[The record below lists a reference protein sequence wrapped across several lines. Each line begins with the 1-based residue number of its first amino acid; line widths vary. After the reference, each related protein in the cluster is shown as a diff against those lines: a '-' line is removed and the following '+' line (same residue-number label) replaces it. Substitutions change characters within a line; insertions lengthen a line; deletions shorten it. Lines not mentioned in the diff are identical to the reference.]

1 LIRSRTRWKSKEFN
15 EDLYL
20 AIKNNIKIN
29 DLLAKVLATRDFS
42 SVEAIHKFIYE
53 KNSSYHD
60 PFLFKQMEKAVS
72 RIKDSINNGEKI
84 RIYGDYDADGVTSTT
99 ILIKAMLELGADVD
113 YYIPNRFTEGYGPN
127 KEAFKKAHEEG
138 INLIVTVD
146 NGISGIEE
154 IDFANSL
161 GIDVIITDHHE
172 VKSVVPNAYA
182 IIHPNL
188 QGETYPFKE
197 LAGAG
202 VALKLAHALCGYLND
217 EWVVLSAIGTIADLV
232 PLKGENRIIAIN
244 GIKYLKQTSNLGLRA
259 ILKKANIPLESVS
272 EESIGFGISPR
283 INAVGRLG
291 DAQPA
296 VKLLLEQEEYIIDE
310 LVTFI
315 EAKNRERQKL
325 VLSIFEEAVIEAE
338 KQIESCNSKVLVIAK
353 ENWNVGVIG
362 IVASKL
368 VDKYYRPTIVLGI
381 NEDGSIAKGSG
392 RSIVGFDLFK
402 NLSKCE
408 DILSHYGGHPMAA
421 GMTLNSCDVEEF
433 RYRLNKMAEDQLC
446 EEDFKPITL
455 IDVELELSEINT
467 NSISEMALLA
477 PFGMTNSK
485 PKFQIK
491 NVKVS
496 SVKAI
501 GADGSHLK
509 LTVNDGTNS
518 LDCIGFGF
526 GKLAENIS
534 LNSSISLVGELGI
547 NEWNNSIKPQV
558 FICDICIN
566 EWQLFDFRNNS
577 HWKKKIPSNSN
588 TLLIVESENKKS
600 LLSKEFSEINI
611 RTIYEIESYSTQNIV
626 IVDLPNKTNAIE
638 EIFSKVDF
646 ENLYIIFENN
656 EDAFFETLP
665 TRDHFKWYYTFL
677 KQNNNF
683 IVEKH
688 GHVISKNM
696 GWSTNTLKFMTRVFF
711 ELEFVTI
718 NDGNVLLVSSPPKK
732 DLNEST
738 TYKTRLEKNDLEQKL
753 LYSSSHELKRWLLK

>member
-1 LIRSRTRWKSKEFN
+1 MIKSRTRWKRKDFN
-15 EDLYL
+15 DDLYL
-20 AIKNNIKIN
+20 EIKKSIKIN
-29 DLLAKVLATRDFS
+29 DLLAKVLATRDFNN
-42 SVEAIHKFIYE
+42 IDDIQRFIYD
-53 KNSSYHD
+53 KSDSYHD
-60 PFLFKQMEKAVS
+60 PYLFKQMDKAVC
-72 RIKDSINNGEKI
+72 RIKDGITKGEKI

-99 ILIKAMLELGADVD
+99 ILIQAMLELGADVD
-113 YYIPNRFTEGYGPN
+113 FYIPNRFTEGYGPN
-127 KEAFKKAHEEG
+127 KEAFRKAHEDG
-138 INLIVTVD
+138 IKLIVTVD
-146 NGISGIEE
+146 NGVSGIEE

-172 VKSVVPNAYA
+172 FKNIVPNAYA

-188 QGETYPFKE
+188 NGETYPFKE

-202 VALKLAHALCGYLND
+202 VALKLAHALCGYLNN
-217 EWVVLSAIGTIADLV
+217 EWIVLSAIGTIADLV
-232 PLKGENRIIAIN
+232 PLKGENRIIATN
-244 GIKYLKQTSNLGLRA
+244 GIKLLKRTSNLGLRA
-259 ILKKANIPLESVS
+259 ILKKANIQLENVS
-272 EESIGFGISPR
+272 EDSIGFGISPR

-291 DAQPA
+291 DAKPA
-296 VKLLLEQEEYIIDE
+296 VKLLLEQEECIIDE

-315 EAKNRERQKL
+315 EIKNRERQKL

-368 VDKYYRPTIVLGI
+368 VDKFYRPTIVLGI
-381 NEDGSIAKGSG
+381 SEDGSIAKGSG
-392 RSIVGFDLFK
+392 RSITGFDLFK
-402 NLSKCE
+402 NLTECE
-408 DILSHYGGHPMAA
+408 DILSHFGGHPMAA
-421 GMTLNSCDVEEF
+421 GMTLSSCDVEEF
-433 RYRLNKMAEDQLC
+433 RLRLNKIAEDQLI

-455 IDVELELSEINT
+455 IDVELKLSEIT
-467 NSISEMALLA
+467 TDSISELSLLA

-485 PKFQIK
+485 PRFLIK
-491 NVKVS
+491 NLNIS

-509 LTVNDGTNS
+509 LTVNDGVNT

-526 GKLAENIS
+526 GRLAESIS
-534 LNSSISLVGELGI
+534 LNSSISLAGELGI
-547 NEWNNSIKPQV
+547 NEWNNSIKPQI
-558 FICDICIN
+558 FICDISIN

-577 HWKKKIPSNSN
+577 HWKNKIPRN
-588 TLLIVESENKKS
+588 TDTLFIVESENRKS
-600 LLSKEFSEINI
+600 LLSKDFNDVNISTIDEIDSN
-611 RTIYEIESYSTQNIV
+611 SFQNLV
-626 IVDLPNKTNAIE
+626 IVDLPIKTDAVG
-638 EIFSKVDF
+638 EIFNKIVF
-646 ENLYIIFENN
+646 ENLYIVFENK

-665 TRDHFKWYYTFL
+665 TREHFKWYYSFL

-688 GHVISKNM
+688 GHALSNKM

-718 NDGNVLLVSSPPKK
+718 NDGNVLLVSAPPKK

-753 LYSSSHELKRWLLK
+753 LYSSSQELKRWLLK